1 MLGEGGEIRNSHDWV
16 LVIPNPVRT
25 LAALLSAGR
34 VMPGEQSTASELP
47 DTRCMEPTEVARDFL
62 GPGALS
68 DRRFASRVAFLP
80 CGGGRDMG

>member
-1 MLGEGGEIRNSHDWV
+1 M

-47 DTRCMEPTEVARDFL
+47 DTHCMEPTEVARDFL
-62 GPGALS
+62 GPGA
-68 DRRFASRVAFLP
+68 FASRVAFLP
-80 CGGGRDMG
+80 CGGGGDMG

>member
-1 MLGEGGEIRNSHDWV
+1 MPQNLSFEWAQGLGEGGGIRNNHDRV

-34 VMPGEQSTASELP
+34 VMPGEQSSASELF
-47 DTRCMEPTEVARDFL
+47 DIHCMEPMEVIPDLL

-68 DRRFASRVAFLP
+68 D
-80 CGGGRDMG
+80 

>member
-1 MLGEGGEIRNSHDWV
+1 MLREVGEIRNGYDRV

-34 VMPGEQSTASELP
+34 VMPGEQSSASELF
-47 DTRCMEPTEVARDFL
+47 DTHCMEPMEVARDLL

-68 DRRFASRVAFLP
+68 DRRFVSRVASLP
-80 CGGGRDMG
+80 CGEGTDMG

>member
-1 MLGEGGEIRNSHDWV
+1 M

-34 VMPGEQSTASELP
+34 LMPGEQSTASELP
-47 DTRCMEPTEVARDFL
+47 DTHCTEPVEVARDFL

-68 DRRFASRVAFLP
+68 DRRFVSRVAFLP
-80 CGGGRDMG
+80 RGGMG